1 MATELKRDAA
11 SGPFTAPPSLRA
23 ASLGRPTNG
32 RLLNDQERAFAK
44 VYAQTRDIAK
54 AYEVAGLSTGQAVPD
69 ALMATGLLE
78 EPELR
83 HEVLKHMARDG
94 LALVGTAIAALD
106 DMMTDLK
113 VPAPTRLEAIR
124 MAFEV
129 GRSAQVAVIKDE
141 AAQQSQR
148 DTLEMYQ

>member
-1 MATELKRDAA
+1 
-11 SGPFTAPPSLRA
+11 
-23 ASLGRPTNG
+23 
-32 RLLNDQERAFAK
+32 
-44 VYAQTRDIAK
+44 
-54 AYEVAGLSTGQAVPD
+54 
-69 ALMATGLLE
+69 MATGLLE

-94 LALVGTAIAALD
+94 LALVGTAISALD
-106 DMMTDLK
+106 DMMTDPK

-141 AAQQSQR
+141 AAKQR
-148 DTLEMYQ
+148 DTPEMYL